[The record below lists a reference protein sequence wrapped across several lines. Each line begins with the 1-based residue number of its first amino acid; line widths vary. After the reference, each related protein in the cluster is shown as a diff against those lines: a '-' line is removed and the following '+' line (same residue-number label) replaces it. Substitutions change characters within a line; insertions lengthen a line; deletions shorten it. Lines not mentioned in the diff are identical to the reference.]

1 MSAKALAVIIF
12 FSISA
17 KADLA
22 SDLLKASDAGR
33 GGLKDGLSWKSK
45 VTTIEDGETS
55 VREFLVKAKESNAYI
70 DSLAPA
76 RTRGEIYIFNDR
88 SMWFFK
94 ASLKKPVSISPRQK
108 LSGQAANGDIAST
121 HYARDYIASIEKTEI
136 VDGEKMHVLMLKAK
150 ASNLTYDQI
159 RYWVSDK
166 TKLAMKAE
174 FLTLQGKVFKIGKME
189 YKNTLNHSG
198 KENPFV
204 SKVTIVDAKFPENK
218 SILEYEK
225 PKLEDHSA
233 SIFNVNNLA
242 R

>member
-1 MSAKALAVIIF
+1 
-12 FSISA
+12 
-17 KADLA
+17 
-22 SDLLKASDAGR
+22 
-33 GGLKDGLSWKSK
+33 
-45 VTTIEDGETS
+45 
-55 VREFLVKAKESNAYI
+55 
-70 DSLAPA
+70 
-76 RTRGEIYIFNDR
+76 
-88 SMWFFK
+88 
-94 ASLKKPVSISPRQK
+94 
-108 LSGQAANGDIAST
+108 
-121 HYARDYIASIEKTEI
+121 
-136 VDGEKMHVLMLKAK
+136 MHVLMLKAK